1 MRRFQPGAGV
11 GLGGAAGAGS
21 ARATREESVVSDPER
36 PGARMQ
42 CDVRHATHVGGVVGG
57 RRSALR

>member
-42 CDVRHATHVGGVVGG
+42 CDVRGMLAASSAVVAQ
-57 RRSALR
+57 R